1 MLYSAFIVDP
11 LIHPVPKLNTNL
23 TIKEFEKKNPSL
35 QWKCSLT

>member
-23 TIKEFEKKNPSL
+23 SIKEFIEKKILVYSENVP
-35 QWKCSLT
+35 